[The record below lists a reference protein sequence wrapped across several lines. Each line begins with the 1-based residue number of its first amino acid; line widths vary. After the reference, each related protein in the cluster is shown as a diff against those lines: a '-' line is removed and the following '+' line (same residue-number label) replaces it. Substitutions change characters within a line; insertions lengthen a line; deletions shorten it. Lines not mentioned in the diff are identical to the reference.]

1 MQEGS
6 LKRAGKLLKHCDYR
20 SLTFAWINSRD
31 YISAEA
37 FILTLIAG
45 IKLRDTTRNQIQFAW
60 TQLCMFLATTI
71 VKVTFPKENSDIG
84 NSIMAISIHIPNTE
98 ANATASSASQAFH
111 GVIRAADSTSTMV
124 ERLLSGQISKSTEL
138 EGWIKEQEDVFSTI
152 AKTVHHGSKV

>member
-45 IKLRDTTRNQIQFAW
+45 MKLRDTTRNQIQFAW

-71 VKVTFPKENSDIG
+71 VKVTFPKG
-84 NSIMAISIHIPNTE
+84 
-98 ANATASSASQAFH
+98 TALWPYPYIYLTQKPMLLLPLHHRHFH
-111 GVIRAADSTSTMV
+111 GFIRAADSTSTMV

-152 AKTVHHGSKV
+152 AKTVHHSSKV